1 MPGSELSRSGL
12 VPGWMQQV
20 KAEQLPEVY
29 QEIVGVIGLEPTL
42 KLAQVFSGNSVYF
55 PKLDRALIELR
66 NRLIRSEF
74 DVANTRQLAR
84 RWGLSSRHVRHIL
97 RPVRHAG
104 LN

>member
-1 MPGSELSRSGL
+1 MGQSHFSRQGL
-12 VPGWMQQV
+12 VPGWMRQV
-20 KAEQLPEVY
+20 EPGQLPEVY

-42 KLAQVFSGNSVYF
+42 QLAQVFSGNSVYF

-74 DVANTRQLAR
+74 DGANTRALAR

-97 RPVRHAG
+97 RPMRREEV
-104 LN
+104 N